1 MDLIKDYTLIYI
13 LANLDLYE
21 SIEQNK
27 LKKIFKTLI
36 KTLKSHN
43 SIEEEVANFFLNN
56 ANAIANLIL
65 DILDRTPDESII
77 YVVGKIIKF
86 LIEDKNSL
94 SRILNFDFFKRIY
107 NLTKSEKFVYSTEA
121 FKILCV

>member
-1 MDLIKDYTLIYI
+1 LDLIKDYTLIYI